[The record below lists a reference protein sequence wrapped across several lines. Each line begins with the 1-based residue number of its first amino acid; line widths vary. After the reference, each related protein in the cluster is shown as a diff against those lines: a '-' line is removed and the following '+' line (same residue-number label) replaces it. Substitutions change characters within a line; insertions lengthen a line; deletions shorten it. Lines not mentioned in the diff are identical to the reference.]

1 MEKQPATA
9 YPAAFPAVLTLGLFV
24 AAMGYAVLRYV
35 VLGPVPAD
43 QVPLYIANKAVAVV
57 SLALV
62 ALAFAARRFSA
73 EPGTKLA
80 WLRRGRRALG
90 MYGLSLAV
98 LHSLLSVLLLT
109 PVYFGKFFTDTGTLT
124 AMAGGSMLAGAAAMV
139 LLGMLGRVKAKPD
152 PTAPGEA
159 DVDSGRRTLRR
170 LALCVLVLTGI
181 HLVLMGLPG
190 WLAPSSWHGKLPP
203 ITLISM
209 GIVVVAIAIGGLRRR
224 G

>member
-1 MEKQPATA
+1 M
-9 YPAAFPAVLTLGLFV
+9 LTLGLF
-24 AAMGYAVLRYV
+24 ALAMGYAVLRYV
-35 VLGPVPAD
+35 LLGPVPVD

-57 SLALV
+57 SLMLV

-73 EPGTKLA
+73 APGAKLA

-90 MYGLSLAV
+90 MYGLSLAA
-98 LHSLLSVLLLT
+98 LHSLLSVMLLT

-124 AMAGGSMLAGAAAMV
+124 AMAGASMLAGAGAMV
-139 LLGMLGRVKAKPD
+139 LLIMLGRVKAEPD
-152 PTAPGEA
+152 AAPPRETSG
-159 DVDSGRRTLRR
+159 DHGRRTLRR

-190 WLAPSSWHGKLPP
+190 WLAPTSWHGKLPP

-209 GIVVVAIAIGGLRRR
+209 MIVLIGLVVGGAKRRL
-224 G
+224 